1 MVHLESRW
9 ESPNKQQDVC
19 HLLMHLSHA
28 FPENVTEC
36 SWRTVAGVL
45 PVDRGNLWP
54 LPLAL
59 PQHSCCV
66 QDLLCTWHSKGYALS
81 RRPHLVS
88 LQLQRF
94 NNQEGSLVRNKAVIG
109 LDQVV
114 SFDVI
119 DGPPVCLYL
128 GAVVVDFGP
137 SVNAGHYRTLLYPS
151 MLYTNDGVVGALK
164 VTQAQL
170 QEVQAN
176 SYLLFYHS

>member
-9 ESPNKQQDVC
+9 ESPNQQQDVC
-19 HLLMHLSHA
+19 HLLMHLLHA
-28 FPENVTEC
+28 FPDNVTEC
-36 SWRTVAGVL
+36 SWRTIARVL

-54 LPLAL
+54 LPRAL
-59 PQHSCCV
+59 PQHSCSV

-94 NNQEGSLVRNKAVIG
+94 NIH
-109 LDQVV
+109 

-119 DGPPVCLYL
+119 DGPPVCLFL
-128 GAVVVDFGP
+128 RAVVVHFGP
-137 SVNAGHYRTLLYPS
+137 SVDAGHYRTLLYPS
-151 MLYTNDGVVGALK
+151 MLRTNDGVGALK

-176 SYLLFYHS
+176 SYLLFHHA